1 MQPLWQVLFMANII
15 FGESIYGKCNNCGN
29 CNYGKCI
36 YGKSILE
43 YVTEPYN
50 DLANP
55 KL

>member
-1 MQPLWQVLFMANII
+1 MANII
-15 FGESIYGKCNNCGN
+15 YGESIYGKCNNCSN

-36 YGKSILE
+36 FGKSILE